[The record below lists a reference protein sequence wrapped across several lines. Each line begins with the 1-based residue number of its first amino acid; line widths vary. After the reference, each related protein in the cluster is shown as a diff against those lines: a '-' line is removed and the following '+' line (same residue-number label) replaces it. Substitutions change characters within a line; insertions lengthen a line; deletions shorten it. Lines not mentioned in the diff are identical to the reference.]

1 MIEIGNSWDDFF
13 EKETK
18 KEYYQELRKFLIEEY
33 KVKKIYPT
41 MDNIFTIFKEV
52 PLENIKVVILGQDPY
67 HQPGQAHGMS
77 FSVQP
82 GINKPPSLVN
92 IFKELQDDLGCKI
105 PEGGYLLPWA
115 KEGVFLM
122 NTCLTVEEGRPNS
135 HKGKG
140 WERLTDEVI
149 RLISAEEK
157 PKVFLLWGNDAKKKK
172 ELISNPKHLILET
185 VHPSPLSV
193 YRGFFGCKHF
203 SRANAFLRE
212 NNRKEI
218 SWCLDD

>member
-1 MIEIGNSWDDFF
+1 MIEVGNSWDEFF
-13 EKETK
+13 QKETK

-33 KVKKIYPT
+33 KFKKIYPT

-52 PLENIKVVILGQDPY
+52 PLEKIKVVILGQDPY

-82 GINKPPSLVN
+82 GISKPPSLVN
-92 IFKELQDDLGCKI
+92 IFKELHDDLGCKI
-105 PEGGYLLPWA
+105 PESGYLRPWA

-122 NTCLTVEEGRPNS
+122 NTCLTVEDGRPNS

-157 PKVFLLWGNDAKKKK
+157 PKVFLLWGSDAKKKK

-203 SRANAFLRE
+203 SRANAFLR
-212 NNRKEI
+212 
-218 SWCLDD
+218 